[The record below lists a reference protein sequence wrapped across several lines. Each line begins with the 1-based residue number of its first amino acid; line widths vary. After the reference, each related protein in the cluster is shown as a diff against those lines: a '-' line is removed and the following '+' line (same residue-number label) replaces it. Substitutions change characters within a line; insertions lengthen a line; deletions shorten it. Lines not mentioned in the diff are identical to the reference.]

1 MVRENSNLFNTF
13 TIMAEI
19 YKNKNNFLVIKLNDK
34 EAAEL
39 NFGIEVTA
47 LHNIC
52 LCGTC
57 NNECSSE
64 DIYYVACL
72 NEVMCKDCI
81 NDFVNNSTHYDDVE
95 SLEYEVQHFNFI
107 ADKLKLNAH
116 AIISSNAIMLY
127 NKDKTK
133 EHFKNYDK

>member
-1 MVRENSNLFNTF
+1 
-13 TIMAEI
+13 MAEI

-81 NDFVNNSTHYDDVE
+81 DDFVNNSEHHCDSN
-95 SLEYEVQHFNFI
+95 SLEYEVKHFNFV
-107 ADKLKLNAH
+107 ADKLGLDYATIH
-116 AIISSNAIMLY
+116 
-127 NKDKTK
+127 NKDIILYDK
-133 EHFKNYDK
+133 EHFKPYDK